1 MKEASMPQAPG
12 DDIRSILVSAQQ
24 RRQIRSPRIAFSDR
38 RFFERFPHRQHRVRL
53 ASREEIDHWGEL
65 LPQGFELCTAVR
77 NVAPGARLRMF
88 LPAPLGRETD
98 VDEVMARVVYETA
111 APPHIWDAEAQLR
124 KLMRECPGG
133 VP

>member
-1 MKEASMPQAPG
+1 MPQAPG

-65 LPQGFELCTAVR
+65 LLQGFELYTAVR
-77 NVAPGARLRMF
+77 NVAPGARLRI
-88 LPAPLGRETD
+88 TD

>member
-1 MKEASMPQAPG
+1 MPPAPG

-65 LPQGFELCTAVR
+65 LLQGFELYTAVR
-77 NVAPGARLRMF
+77 TVAPCARLRVF

-98 VDEVMARVVYETA
+98 VDEAMYETA

-133 VP
+133 AP